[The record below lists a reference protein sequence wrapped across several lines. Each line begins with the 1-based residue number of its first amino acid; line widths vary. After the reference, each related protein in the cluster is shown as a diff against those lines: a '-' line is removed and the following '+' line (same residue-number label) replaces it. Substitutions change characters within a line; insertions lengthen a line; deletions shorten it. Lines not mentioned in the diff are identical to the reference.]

1 MTAPTEPTDA
11 VVAANTND
19 NQNTPPYLYDRLRS
33 EATAL
38 LTQTGLVT
46 PEQITLADPKAN
58 IPADLAFPVFASS
71 KTAGVRNP
79 NEWAQT
85 VADAVQ
91 ILPDGLFDKVEAAGG
106 FVNFSASPPK
116 TAREVISEV
125 LALGENFGAD
135 KSVGHN
141 QTVIVEYSSPNIA
154 KKLHVGSLRTTVIG
168 HSLYLILR
176 ALGYNAIGDNH
187 LGDWGTQFGYIL
199 SAIHDGNLTP
209 WNDPDPVASL
219 MKIYTDYYLAANG
232 IKADPKKNPPV
243 LPVPA
248 AHPEYKERAREW
260 FKKLEDGDL
269 WARQTWQTVIDL
281 SLREFEKTYKRL
293 GITFDTQ
300 IGESYFEPVL
310 QDTVQEALD
319 KRVATIGDGGAVI
332 VDFGDESNLPVCLL
346 RKSDGATLYQTR
358 DAATAIYR
366 WNTYHP
372 ARNIYVVG
380 AEQKAHFAQVFEI
393 ARRMGY
399 KEIADRSVHI
409 PFGMVTAA
417 SGERFATR
425 KGNVIFA
432 DEILDEAVSRARANV
447 LQQIEEGK
455 TELTAADTDEIE
467 AVSETLGI
475 GAVIY
480 ADLFQGPDRNIAF
493 DWDKILSNDGNTSAY
508 IQYTHARCRSILRK
522 AGESAAHH
530 TSESTALLTAAEE
543 QAVCKQLLKMPH
555 AVREA
560 GEKFLPA
567 SVAEWTYTLAREFA
581 RFYHEHSVLE
591 AATPELRQARLSLVS
606 AVAQGLKNGLALLG
620 IGAPERM

>member
-1 MTAPTEPTDA
+1 MTDAANLSTDIPNNNLTAPS
-11 VVAANTND
+11 
-19 NQNTPPYLYDRLRS
+19 YLYDKLRN

-46 PEQITLADPKAN
+46 PEQITLAAPKPN
-58 IPADLAFPVFASS
+58 IPADLAFPVFASA
-71 KTAGVRNP
+71 KGAGAKP

-85 VADAVQ
+85 VARAVP
-91 ILPDGLFDKVEAAGG
+91 ISPDGLFDKVDAAGG
-106 FVNFSASPPK
+106 FVNFSAAPDK
-116 TAREVISEV
+116 IAREAVKEVI
-125 LALGENFGAD
+125 ALGDAFGQD
-135 KSVGHN
+135 KSVGHD

-168 HSLYLILR
+168 HSLYLILS

-199 SAIHDGNLTP
+199 SAIHDNDLTP
-209 WNDPDPVASL
+209 WNDADPVASL
-219 MKIYTDYYLAANG
+219 MKIYTDYYFAANG
-232 IKADPKKNPPV
+232 TKGDPKKNPPI
-243 LPVPA
+243 PAVPA
-248 AHPEYKERAREW
+248 THPEYKERAREW
-260 FKKLEDGDL
+260 FKKLEGGDA

-293 GITFDTQ
+293 NITFDTQ

-310 QDTVQEALD
+310 QNVVQEALD
-319 KRVATIGDGGAVI
+319 KNVATLGEGGAVV
-332 VDFGDESNLPVCLL
+332 VDFGENSLPLCLL

-366 WNTYHP
+366 WKTYHP

-380 AEQKAHFAQVFEI
+380 AEQKLHFQQVFEV

-399 KEIADRSVHI
+399 AEIADRSVHI

-447 LQQIEEGK
+447 LQQIHDGK
-455 TELTAADTDEIE
+455 TELTTADTEEIE

-522 AGESAAHH
+522 AGDD
-530 TSESTALLTAAEE
+530 TAYQSGDNAGLLITPEE
-543 QAVCKQLLKMPH
+543 QSVVKQLLKMPH

-567 SVAEWTYTLAREFA
+567 SVAEWTYGLAREFA

-591 AATPELRQARLSLVS
+591 AATPELRQARLALVL